1 MQNSNT
7 NNIMS
12 NDQLLC
18 ERVTSILREHSS
30 GSDKG
35 DSRETR
41 RFENAILQGIVANL
55 SIDEI
60 AQMCCYSVST
70 FKRRFG
76 ERYQMPP
83 HRWMLLCR
91 MSLACEMLCST
102 RAATSDIATRCG
114 FVNVSHFIATFRRH
128 YGMTPTQYRRKQLIS
143 TEQLNVNDE

>member
-7 NNIMS
+7 NNILC
-12 NDQLLC
+12 NDQLLQ
-18 ERVTSILREHSS
+18 ERVVTMLREHSS
-30 GSDKG
+30 GQTQE
-35 DSRETR
+35 DSRESK
-41 RFENAILQGIVANL
+41 RFESAMLQGIVANL
-55 SIDEI
+55 SIEEI

-83 HRWMLLCR
+83 HRWMLVCR
-91 MSLACEMLCST
+91 MNLACEMLRST

-128 YGMTPTQYRRKQLIS
+128 HGMTPTQYRREQLLT
-143 TEQLNVNDE
+143 TEQLNLDDE